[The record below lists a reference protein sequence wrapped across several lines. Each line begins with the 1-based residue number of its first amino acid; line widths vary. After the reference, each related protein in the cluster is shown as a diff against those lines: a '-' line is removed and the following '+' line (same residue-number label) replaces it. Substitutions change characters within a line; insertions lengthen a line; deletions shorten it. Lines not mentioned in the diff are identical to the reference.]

1 MKKKRRERGEYTDGQ
16 IATAHAVSALVVI
29 IVAIVV
35 ILILSSCGGKKT
47 LTRGYTAN
55 IRQGVEVTIDSTYHP
70 YSYKISRYFHIPS
83 GEVEREVLEGSGEV
97 MRVTRSERDTVEV
110 VVRDTIVEI
119 REKPVYLGAGAV
131 AGGNR
136 NWYWW
141 LLSGVAVTV
150 IVWGVLK
157 LRRYGW
163 R

>member
-1 MKKKRRERGEYTDGQ
+1 MKKLRESGGYTDGQ
-16 IATAHAVSALVVI
+16 IATAHAISALAVI
-29 IVAIVV
+29 IAAIVV
-35 ILILSSCGGKKT
+35 VLILSSCGAKKT

-119 REKPVYLGAGAV
+119 REKPMYMSATV

-157 LRRYGW
+157 LRRYG
-163 R
+163 RR